1 MFDAVVIGAGP
12 VGSHTAKR
20 LDALGY
26 RVVAVEEHNQIGEPA
41 CCTDPSLN
49 ILILSYWKVPI

>member
-12 VGSHTAKR
+12 AGSHTAKR

-26 RVVAVEEHNQIGEPA
+26 RVVVVEEHNQIGKPA
-41 CCTDPSLN
+41 YCTDPSLN